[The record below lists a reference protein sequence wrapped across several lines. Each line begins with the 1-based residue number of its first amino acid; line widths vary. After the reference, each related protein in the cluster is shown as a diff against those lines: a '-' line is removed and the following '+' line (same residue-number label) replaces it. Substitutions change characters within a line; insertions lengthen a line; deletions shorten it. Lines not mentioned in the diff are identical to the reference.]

1 MKRVIAVIL
10 LLSLMFL
17 SGAFG
22 SPDANIQKTDVAS
35 VLPPSTSN
43 IIVGL
48 GESVRVDLEPGA
60 KVHVSN
66 GSVVRSRIIGSTILM
81 TGRRTGRTSLRV
93 ISSVD
98 HSGPGGGGTGNGD
111 KTVIVTERKVAQ
123 TARAFQDKV
132 DSGRGMKFQAE
143 ALPALVISGEL
154 LRMEDWRDLV
164 KLARE
169 SKLPWRLEARIFP
182 RLRDELKSEIEKELT
197 RLAWPG
203 QKLSLG
209 ENGLQLTSGTDSS
222 SVSAD
227 QKIAV
232 TTLGLQLES
241 SPGLTELEPM
251 IRTQIVIAEVRKNR
265 ARELGVRWP
274 DIAKAALI
282 PNLQIPTES
291 LLVDLKAMEQK
302 GEGRILAMPTLLC
315 RSGGDAKFLAGGEIP
330 IKIASFRNAQ
340 VEWKKYGITLHVQP
354 KADRMKRMKFQLTT
368 EISTLDKATE
378 MDGIPGILTNRIETQ
393 FNLNGPQT
401 IVLSGLLKREEGT
414 SGNGI
419 PLLQSIPILGSLFGS
434 ESFRRNL
441 TELLIFV
448 SPEVVIPDQDS
459 ENE

>member
-1 MKRVIAVIL
+1 MKRLFALVL
-10 LLSLMFL
+10 LLSLIFL

-22 SPDANIQKTDVAS
+22 SEVEVLAPASKT
-35 VLPPSTSN
+35 

-48 GESVRVDLEPGA
+48 GESVRVEIEPGA

-66 GSVVRSRIIGSTILM
+66 GSVVRSRVIGSSILM

-93 ISSVD
+93 IKSAGRSPQIAFD
-98 HSGPGGGGTGNGD
+98 RDSDTKTDD
-111 KTVIVTERKVAQ
+111 KTIVVTERKVAQ
-123 TARAFQDKV
+123 TARAFQTKI
-132 DSGRGMKFQAE
+132 DSMRGLKFQSE
-143 ALPALVISGEL
+143 ALPALVVTGEL
-154 LRMEDWRDLV
+154 LRLDDWKDLV
-164 KLARE
+164 RIARE
-169 SKLPWRLEARIFP
+169 SKLPWRLEASVFSTVRPKIKA
-182 RLRDELKSEIEKELT
+182 ELENELT

-203 QKLSLG
+203 QKLSVD
-209 ENGLQLTSGTDSS
+209 EVGLRLTSGTEG
-222 SVSAD
+222 AALTAE
-227 QKIAV
+227 QKLNV
-232 TTLGLQLES
+232 TTLGVGLES
-241 SPGLTELEPM
+241 SPGFTELEPM

-282 PNLQIPTES
+282 PTLQVPTEA
-291 LLVDLKAMEQK
+291 LLVDLKAMEQS
-302 GEGRILAMPTLLC
+302 GDGRILAMPTLLC

-378 MDGIPGILTNRIETQ
+378 MDGIPGLLTNRIETQ

-414 SGNGI
+414 SANGI
-419 PLLQSIPILGSLFGS
+419 PLLRSIPILGSLFGS
-434 ESFRRNL
+434 ENFRRNL

-448 SPEVVIPDQDS
+448 SPEVVVPDQDFS
-459 ENE
+459 RE